1 MIPCRMCHDG
11 SANCDKH
18 NINYTFKCMF
28 PGCKG
33 IYIGETSKSGFTR
46 GNQHQLKYVQDD
58 AVDSDSSTSWMR
70 EHQIKFHNN
79 LPENFKMEVVQ
90 VFRDAMSRQIS
101 EAVRIE
107 HAIRDGYIFFPMKRV
122 SGILQALYLYNLR
135 SNQKSNEAL
144 VDKTGVI
151 TWDFFKVPKRN

>member
-18 NINYTFKCMF
+18 NINYTFKCIF

-70 EHQIKFHNN
+70 EHHNN

-122 SGILQALYLYNLR
+122 SGILQALCLSNLR
-135 SNQKSNEAL
+135 SNQRSDKAL
-144 VDKTGVI
+144 VDKPV
-151 TWDFFKVPKRN
+151 

>member
-1 MIPCRMCHDG
+1 MCLGIPQ
-11 SANCDKH
+11 KH
-18 NINYTFKCMF
+18 KN
-28 PGCKG
+28 
-33 IYIGETSKSGFTR
+33 
-46 GNQHQLKYVQDD
+46 QLKYVQDEAAD
-58 AVDSDSSTSWMR
+58 PDSSTSWMK
-70 EHQIKFHNN
+70 EHQLKYHEN